1 MSQCG
6 ADSETLAASLK
17 NISYYCFN
25 LHNNCGDWCKFHQNP
40 DTYTYSTIGEGFK
53 DPRLLEALKCL
64 FDLLSSKAKEFATS
78 ISTNFIPVLSCFV
91 FHLIICKADAI
102 SSHQT

>member
-64 FDLLSSKAKEFATS
+64 VLKNFKSGFTS
-78 ISTNFIPVLSCFV
+78 V
-91 FHLIICKADAI
+91 FKLEKKMCDQ
-102 SSHQT
+102 HQQRSEDRKKHSEE